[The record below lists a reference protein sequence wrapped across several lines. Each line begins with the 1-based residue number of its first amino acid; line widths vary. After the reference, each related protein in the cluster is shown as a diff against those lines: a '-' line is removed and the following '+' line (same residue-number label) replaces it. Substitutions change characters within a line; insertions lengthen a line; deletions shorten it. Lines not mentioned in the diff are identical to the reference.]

1 MPGGKRY
8 PAGPLAYVAFGLF
21 VMTWASIRL
30 WYPAISGDK
39 TPIADNEVS
48 PTAQPAPVVTRP
60 AIAAA
65 TIVTPP
71 PVEQPAAPKSPAALV
86 LEELATMPMV
96 AEIAPPVA
104 TRIEFDPVMS
114 LEPEFSVSLEPA
126 LATSLASNMPQMDL
140 THERLSDE
148 LELRLARARTE
159 HAPQVDHAWPFPIS
173 LVTSLKILA
182 ESPATRPW
190 SQEVLDNIDR
200 LFACEALN
208 SSEATAALDSLEQL
222 SEEAKNVAEQCR
234 QSQDRVLLTRVSFGL
249 MRRLLVWR
257 QIERLA
263 GDEAATTTL
272 DTEALTELIDN
283 VEKHFFVEPSWQ
295 TYLLLSQLRDALK
308 ADSQTRVE
316 LAARVLKRMESPTL
330 TPTQKALMNK
340 PPVTELAAA
349 LQTWTAPPVD
359 LARLLDALEELEL
372 GDNRQAAQQV
382 AAAWQSLRWLKHNDA
397 QQLADHLNTY
407 YRNANV
413 RVAISGELL
422 NMLMPEPAPVEEPV
436 RDEILGARVF
446 GRSQTQSRLR
456 VVLLPDMRRLRLGV
470 EAIGEVDSD
479 TAATKGPATLYTQGT
494 ARFHARKMLSID
506 RQGLRVWR
514 SQAEVDTDSRL
525 TDIATDFDALP
536 FVGMFARAIA
546 RQEHDEQYPLAK
558 YEIKGRVAAKAEH
571 RFDHEVNQQLAEA
584 EREFM
589 TKLYEP
595 LERLKLEPS
604 AVDLRTTREQLIAR
618 YRIAGQH
625 QLAAY
630 TPRPAASESSV
641 LNVQLHHSTLNNV
654 LEQLQ
659 LAGRR
664 TDLITLY
671 QDIAK
676 TFNQESKRET
686 LDELPENVTVQFA
699 EHDPVRVFCDDGRL
713 LLVIKLA
720 ELSQGRERK
729 WKNFTVQGY
738 YVPSYETLDAK
749 LVREGTIELIGE
761 RLSLRDQ
768 IALRGIFTKVLAK
781 DRTFNLMHPQLASDP
796 RLKSLMVEQFAI
808 DDGWIGLSIAHANTD
823 PSRVAG
829 QKRTQQQK

>member
-30 WYPAISGDK
+30 WYPITGGDK
-39 TPIADNEVS
+39 TPVTDREVP
-48 PTAQPAPVVTRP
+48 PTSEPAIAPVAVRP
-60 AIAAA
+60 AIALA
-65 TIVTPP
+65 TNVTPAAVEE
-71 PVEQPAAPKSPAALV
+71 PVAPKSAAALV

-114 LEPEFSVSLEPA
+114 LEPEFNVSLEPA
-126 LATSLASNMPQMDL
+126 LATSLAANMPLMEVP
-140 THERLSDE
+140 HERLSDE
-148 LELRLARARTE
+148 LELRLHRAQSE
-159 HAPQVDHAWPFPIS
+159 HAPQVDRAWPFPIS

-182 ESPATRPW
+182 ESSATSEW
-190 SQEVLDNIDR
+190 SREVLQNIDR
-200 LFACEALN
+200 LFACD
-208 SSEATAALDSLEQL
+208 ALDSPDAIVALDNLERL
-222 SEEAKNVAEQCR
+222 SEEAKIVAAECR
-234 QSQDRVLLTRVSFGL
+234 HAEDRVLLTRVSFGL

-257 QIERLA
+257 QIERMA
-263 GDEAATTTL
+263 GDPSATTAL
-272 DTEALTELIDN
+272 DTEALVELVDS
-283 VEKHFFVEPSWQ
+283 VEKHFAIEPSWQ
-295 TYLLLSQLRDALK
+295 AYLLLPQLRSAVE
-308 ADSQTRVE
+308 ADPQTRAE
-316 LAARVLKRMESPTL
+316 LASRVLKRFDSPTL
-330 TPTQKALMNK
+330 SATQKALLNNA
-340 PPVTELAAA
+340 PVTDLAAA
-349 LQTWTAPPVD
+349 LQTWASPPVD
-359 LARLLDALEELEL
+359 LAQLLDALEELEL

-382 AAAWQSLRWLKHNDA
+382 ASVWQSLRWMKHTDA

-422 NMLMPEPAPVEEPV
+422 NMLMPEPPPVQEPV

-446 GRSQTQSRLR
+446 GRSQTSSRLR

-479 TAATKGPATLYTQGT
+479 TTATKGPATLYTQGT
-494 ARFHARKMLSID
+494 SRFHARKMLSID

-514 SQAEVDTDSRL
+514 SQAEVDTDSQL

-546 RQEHDEQYPLAK
+546 RQEHDEQYSLAK

-618 YRIAGQH
+618 YRVAGQQ

-641 LNVQLHHSTLNNV
+641 LNVQLHQSTLNNV

-659 LAGRR
+659 LGGRR
-664 TDLITLY
+664 TDLATLY
-671 QDIAK
+671 QELAK
-676 TFNQESKRET
+676 TFNQTVKQET
-686 LDELPENVTVQFA
+686 LDELPEDVTVQFA
-699 EHDPVRVFCDDGRL
+699 DHDPVRVFCDDGRL
-713 LLVIKLA
+713 LLIIKLA

-761 RLSLRDQ
+761 RLNFRDQ
-768 IALRGIFTKVLAK
+768 IALRGVFTKVLAK
-781 DRTFNLMHPQLASDP
+781 DRTFNLVHAKLASDP
-796 RLKSLMVEQFAI
+796 RLQSLMIEQFAI
-808 DDGWIGLSIAHANTD
+808 DDGWIGLSIAHATAD
-823 PSRVAG
+823 SSRVAG
-829 QKRTQQQK
+829 KKRQQK